1 MHEGNFNSAPFLGV
15 KILAD
20 IFAPGE
26 PKTVWRIAELEKKK
40 HSEEKNDEVAKTIP
54 K

>member
-26 PKTVWRIAELEKKK
+26 PKTVWRIAELEKKALGR
-40 HSEEKNDEVAKTIP
+40 KNDEVAKTVP